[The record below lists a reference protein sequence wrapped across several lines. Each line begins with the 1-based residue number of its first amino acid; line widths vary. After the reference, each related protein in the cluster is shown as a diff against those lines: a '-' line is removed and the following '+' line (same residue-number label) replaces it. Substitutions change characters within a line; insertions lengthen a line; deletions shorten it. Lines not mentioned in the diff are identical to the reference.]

1 VDRDDENRPGFKGG
15 STMYIEL
22 LDGTESGRQAYLAA
36 NNARGL
42 ALEMRLNQVWK
53 ITLVDLEIT
62 IAPSRERLQRANAKL
77 ASQVAL

>member
-1 VDRDDENRPGFKGG
+1 
-15 STMYIEL
+15 MYIEL